1 MRTLLVSLVVL
12 LLLAV
17 GADRVAEKVAT
28 DRAETRLAAEGLR
41 DPQVEAGGFPFLLQL
56 LDRRFDDVHVT
67 AAALD
72 ARLGH
77 ARDLDVTARSV
88 SWPQDGAASAA
99 SVRATGLVTYGEVL
113 RRSGAQGVR
122 LDQASGGRVRLRG
135 DAEVLGQSV
144 PVAAVGRVRA
154 GGRSIR
160 VVPTGF
166 EVDGVPVDS
175 ASLLDALGARFTLT
189 YRLRDL
195 PEGLRVTGVTAR
207 PDGFE
212 VVVTGHDVVAAG
224 GQLTRRPLTKCE
236 GWR

>member
-1 MRTLLVSLVVL
+1 VRTLLVTLVVL

-28 DRAETRLAAEGLR
+28 DRAETRLAAEGLQ
-41 DPQVEAGGFPFLLQL
+41 DPRVEAGGFPFLLQL

-67 AAALD
+67 ASALD
-72 ARLGH
+72 SRAGR
-77 ARDLDVTARSV
+77 ARDLDVTATSV
-88 SWPQDGAASAA
+88 SWPQEGAARAG
-99 SVRATGLVTYGEVL
+99 SVRGTGLVTYDEVL

-122 LDQASGGRVRLRG
+122 LDQATGGRVRLRG
-135 DAEVLGQSV
+135 DAEVLGQTV
-144 PVAAVGRVRA
+144 PVAAVARVRA

-166 EVDGVPVDS
+166 EVDGAPVDS
-175 ASLLDALGARFTLT
+175 PSLLDTLGARFTIT

-195 PEGLRVTGVTAR
+195 PAGLRVSGVTAR

-212 VVVTGHDVVAAG
+212 VVVTGHGVVLPAG
-224 GQLTRRPLTKCE
+224 A
-236 GWR
+236 

>member
-1 MRTLLVSLVVL
+1 MRTLLVTLVVL

-28 DRAETRLAAEGLR
+28 DRAETRLAAEGLQ
-41 DPQVEAGGFPFLLQL
+41 DPQVEAHGFPFLLQL

-67 AAALD
+67 ASALE
-72 ARLGH
+72 APAGR
-77 ARDLDVTARSV
+77 ARDLEVTATSV
-88 SWPQDGAASAA
+88 SWPENGAASAG
-99 SVRATGLVTYGEVL
+99 SVRATGLVPYDEVL
-113 RRSGAQGVR
+113 RRSGAKGVR
-122 LDQASGGRVRLRG
+122 LELADGGRVRLRG
-135 DAEVLGQSV
+135 DAEVLGQTV

-195 PEGLRVTGVTAR
+195 PEGLRVTDVSAQQDGFRVTVAGTGVTLS
-207 PDGFE
+207 
-212 VVVTGHDVVAAG
+212 TG
-224 GQLTRRPLTKCE
+224 T
-236 GWR
+236 